1 MLFQENGYNKT
12 LSQQHTLIVQQMLK
26 QDVNA
31 KLVLTA

>member
-12 LSQQHTLIVQQMLK
+12 LSQPHTIKVQQMLK

-31 KLVLTA
+31 ELVLTA